1 MNHSYALQ
9 EITKKL
15 ETIKE
20 SWQIYEIFEAEKK
33 RFNEE
38 YQSLQKDKEEL
49 IQTFNEVSAKNA
61 LLKVQNNELE
71 EKNKALENALKEKL
85 HLLESSQEI
94 LKLEKSNPKIDFS
107 LIKVHLNT
115 LGNLLSQAKVDLPPK
130 PIVLKKLEISYQKRK
145 KLLAAPAND
154 YVSLQEAMELFYLLE
169 QLLEQI
175 QAITLEYS
183 KINSEIAYQEN
194 RENGS

>member
-94 LKLEKSNPKIDFS
+94 LKLEKSNPKIDLS
-107 LIKVHLNT
+107 LIKAHLNA
-115 LGNLLSQAKVDLPPK
+115 LGNLLSQANVDLPPK

-145 KLLAAPAND
+145 KLLATPAND

>member
-1 MNHSYALQ
+1 M
-9 EITKKL
+9 
-15 ETIKE
+15 
-20 SWQIYEIFEAEKK
+20 
-33 RFNEE
+33 
-38 YQSLQKDKEEL
+38 
-49 IQTFNEVSAKNA
+49 
-61 LLKVQNNELE
+61 
-71 EKNKALENALKEKL
+71 

>member
-1 MNHSYALQ
+1 MNHSFALQ

-33 RFNEE
+33 RFDEE
-38 YQSLQKDKEEL
+38 YETLQKDKEEL

-61 LLKVQNNELE
+61 LLKLENSELE
-71 EKNKALENALKEKL
+71 EQNKALENMLKEKMQ
-85 HLLESSQEI
+85 LLQNSQEN
-94 LKLEKSNPKIDFS
+94 LEGGNTKIDFS
-107 LIKVHLNT
+107 FIKTHLNT
-115 LGNLLSQAKVDLPPK
+115 LGDLLLQAKVNLPPK
-130 PIVLKKLEISYQKRK
+130 PMVLQKVEICYQKRK
-145 KLLAAPAND
+145 KLLASPAND
-154 YVSLQEAMELFYLLE
+154 YVSSQEAMELFCLLE

-175 QAITLEYS
+175 EAIASEYS
-183 KINSEIAYQEN
+183 KISLEVANQEN